1 MFKEINNQMNNSSH
15 IRERE
20 VEGMKEI
27 SGDDINILKNPI
39 ILTGLSHEVRTY
51 MNSIVAFSY
60 LQGSDNCS
68 EEERKEYNAHILNSC
83 EQLITHFDNFLD
95 SALIDSEK
103 PGTNSPMFRLDTML
117 EELAIELNSSI
128 SKFEKKEVV
137 SLVLD
142 GRPNIEGLYIN
153 EERIIRVIK
162 NLFYNALEHT
172 NSGYVK
178 LGYKKRDGKIIFY
191 VIDSGN
197 GYDINKELLTTGKI
211 TTDRVK
217 SNNTF
222 TTIGLILA
230 QKLVKSFG
238 GELWIEP
245 NGINGSRIYFSTGIR
260 SYPVAEKLEVKT
272 IKSGIAI

>member
-1 MFKEINNQMNNSSH
+1 
-15 IRERE
+15 
-20 VEGMKEI
+20 MKKI
-27 SGDDINILKNPI
+27 SGNDINILNNPV

-60 LQGSDNCS
+60 LQGNDNCS
-68 EEERKEYNAHILNSC
+68 DEERKEYNDHILNSC

-103 PGTNSPMFRLDTML
+103 KGTTPSRFRLDSMF
-117 EELAIELNSSI
+117 EELAIELNDSI
-128 SKFEKKEVV
+128 TRFGKKEVV
-137 SLVLD
+137 SFVLD
-142 GRPNIEGLYIN
+142 EQPDTEGLYID

-178 LGYKKRDGKIIFY
+178 IGYKKRDDKIIFY
-191 VIDSGN
+191 IIDSGN
-197 GYDINKELLTTGKI
+197 GYDINKELLTTGRI
-211 TTDRVK
+211 TNDRVK

-230 QKLVKSFG
+230 QKLVKGMG

-245 NGINGSRIYFSTGIR
+245 NGINGSRVWFSTDIR
-260 SYPVAEKLEVKT
+260 SLPESENTKAQL
-272 IKSGIAI
+272 IKSRIAI

>member
-1 MFKEINNQMNNSSH
+1 MFKDTNNQMNNSSK
-15 IRERE
+15 IRETT
-20 VEGMKEI
+20 GMKSMGGNDI
-27 SGDDINILKNPI
+27 SILDNPK
-39 ILTGLSHEVRTY
+39 ILAGLSHEVRTY
-51 MNSIVAFSY
+51 MNSIVAFSF

-68 EEERKEYNAHILNSC
+68 EIERKEYNSHILNSC

-103 PGTNSPMFRLDTML
+103 PGTNPSRLRLDSL
-117 EELAIELNSSI
+117 FEELAVELNSSI
-128 SKFEKKEVV
+128 GKFGKREDV

-142 GRPNIEGLYIN
+142 KQPNTEELYID

-162 NLFYNALEHT
+162 NLFYNALEYT

-178 LGYKKRDGKIIFY
+178 LGYKKRDDLVVFY

-197 GYDINKELLTTGKI
+197 GYDINKELLTTGRI
-211 TTDRVK
+211 TTVGVK

-222 TTIGLILA
+222 TTVGLILA
-230 QKLVKSFG
+230 QKLIKSLG

-245 NGINGSRIYFSTGIR
+245 NGINGSKVCFSTAI
-260 SYPVAEKLEVKT
+260 KT
-272 IKSGIAI
+272 FTETESLKTQIIKSRIAI